1 MSRWRRLPEE
11 ARDLLDFGK
20 MGGLVP
26 VVTQEVH
33 TGEVLMVAFLDPE
46 AWELS
51 LATGYAHYYSR
62 TRRRIWKKG
71 ETSGH
76 VQRIVEVRIDC
87 DNDAVLFLVEQ
98 EGGTA
103 CHTGRRSCFYRTLT
117 PQGLTEEEARL
128 PWRGVSPK
136 DRP

>member
-1 MSRWRRLPEE
+1 MSRWRRLSEE
-11 ARDLLDFGK
+11 ARNLLDFAK

-26 VVTQEVH
+26 VVTQDAH

-62 TRRRIWKKG
+62 TRQRIWKKG

-87 DNDAVLFLVEQ
+87 DNDAVLFVVEQ

-103 CHTGRRSCFYRTLT
+103 CHTGRRSCFYRALT
-117 PQGLTEEEARL
+117 PEGLTEEEARL
-128 PWRGVSPK
+128 PRRGGSPE
-136 DRP
+136 DRS

>member
-1 MSRWRRLPEE
+1 MSRWRRLSEE
-11 ARDLLDFGK
+11 ARDLLDFAK

-98 EGGTA
+98 ERGTA

-117 PQGLTEEEARL
+117 PRGLAEEEATL
-128 PWRGVSPK
+128 PWRGVSPE
-136 DRP
+136 DQS